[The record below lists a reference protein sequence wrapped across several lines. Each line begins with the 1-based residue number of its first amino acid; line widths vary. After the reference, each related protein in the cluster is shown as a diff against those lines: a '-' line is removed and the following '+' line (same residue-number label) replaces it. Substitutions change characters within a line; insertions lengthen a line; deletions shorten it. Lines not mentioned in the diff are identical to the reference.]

1 MCVTIEKLLSGYRHD
16 TILKFE
22 DEEIKTH
29 KEILCDNSEFFRT
42 FYAKWDKD
50 KNGVMCMLDTDIKDL
65 NAFKEILKLWYYNS
79 RRITC
84 KVGRIMIFKDYINYL
99 GATPLYYFA
108 PKIKVPPIFLDEL
121 VHSYTLSYRDNDDN
135 HAGIYQK
142 LIVDGKQ
149 VAFTGDYE
157 NLFR

>member
-50 KNGVMCMLDTDIKDL
+50 KNGVMCML
-65 NAFKEILKLWYYNS
+65 
-79 RRITC
+79 
-84 KVGRIMIFKDYINYL
+84 
-99 GATPLYYFA
+99 
-108 PKIKVPPIFLDEL
+108 L